1 VGLLSTSTTGSSA
14 MGLKII
20 NNTTNSLS
28 YITLKYIGEIWR
40 NQPVSNSL
48 VFSYYI
54 DATGTNAFAPT
65 NDTATF
71 VSDLDVNFN
80 TNAGGLLVLDGTQ
93 PGNQISLA
101 VTNLAI
107 GTWPTNAAL
116 WLIWRQLDS
125 VGGAQGM
132 AIDNLS
138 FSAASGI
145 APSVTKPNLGG
156 VTFNGNSGALNAGL
170 SFSFT
175 NAPGTGF
182 TVWATTNLMLPF
194 SQWLNLGH
202 PTESPAGQYQF
213 VDPQAANI
221 SHRFYRVTQP

>member
-1 VGLLSTSTTGSSA
+1 VKL
-14 MGLKII
+14 I
-20 NNTTNSLS
+20 NHTTNSLS

-54 DATGTNAFAPT
+54 DVTGTNAFAPT
-65 NDTATF
+65 NDTTTF

-116 WLIWRQLDS
+116 WLVWRQLDS
-125 VGGAQGM
+125 AGGAQGM

-138 FSAASGI
+138 FSAASTI
-145 APSVTKPNLGG
+145 ASSVTAPNLRG
-156 VTFNGNSGALNAGL
+156 VTFNGNIGALNAGL

-213 VDPQAANI
+213 VDSLATNQPQ
-221 SHRFYRVTQP
+221 RFYRVTSP